1 MKKDV
6 KNFAKFTGKHLCQ
19 SLFLDKVAGLI
30 YTSLFLNKVAGLR
43 PATLSKKRLW
53 YKCFPVN
60 FAKFFRAPPGDCFWP
75 FDCFNYFHKKAL
87 SQMLNRILFTLL
99 IITLVR
105 YNNSFFVDKQ
115 IDQNHWGKLF
125 LCITLLMYLSD
136 RYYYSP
142 FWSNF

>member
-60 FAKFFRAPPGDCFWP
+60 FAKIFRAPPGDCF
-75 FDCFNYFHKKAL
+75 
-87 SQMLNRILFTLL
+87 
-99 IITLVR
+99 
-105 YNNSFFVDKQ
+105 
-115 IDQNHWGKLF
+115 
-125 LCITLLMYLSD
+125 
-136 RYYYSP
+136 
-142 FWSNF
+142 